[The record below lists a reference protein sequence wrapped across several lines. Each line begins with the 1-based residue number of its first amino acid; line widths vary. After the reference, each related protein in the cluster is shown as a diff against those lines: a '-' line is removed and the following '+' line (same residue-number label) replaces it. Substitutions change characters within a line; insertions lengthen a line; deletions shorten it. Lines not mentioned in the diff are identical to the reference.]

1 VVLEAEGEREL
12 PPEIQIALYRIA
24 QEALNNVVKHA
35 EATEATVRLFSR
47 ESGVELRVSDNG
59 KGLDLQQSMSSNHL
73 GLRIMQERAEA
84 NAIDLH
90 FVTRPAG
97 GTEVVAEWP
106 APVEES
112 EAS

>member
-1 VVLEAEGEREL
+1 
-12 PPEIQIALYRIA
+12 
-24 QEALNNVVKHA
+24 
-35 EATEATVRLFSR
+35 
-47 ESGVELRVSDNG
+47 
-59 KGLDLQQSMSSNHL
+59 LDLQQSMSSNHL

-97 GTEVVAEWP
+97 GTEVVAAWP